1 MKMRSITT
9 MKITHYVGGALNP
22 TIESNAE
29 TIIVPDASQLMAVL
43 GVKDKEDVIDSLM
56 EQCASVLSPLDFD
69 KLLSFLQTNNLSYTR
84 KQ

>member
-1 MKMRSITT
+1 
-9 MKITHYVGGALNP
+9 MKITEKQLRN
-22 TIESNAE
+22 IIKESIKNVLVEAY
-29 TIIVPDASQLMAVL
+29 ASQLMAVL

-69 KLLSFLQTNNLSYTR
+69 ELLSFLQANNLAYTR